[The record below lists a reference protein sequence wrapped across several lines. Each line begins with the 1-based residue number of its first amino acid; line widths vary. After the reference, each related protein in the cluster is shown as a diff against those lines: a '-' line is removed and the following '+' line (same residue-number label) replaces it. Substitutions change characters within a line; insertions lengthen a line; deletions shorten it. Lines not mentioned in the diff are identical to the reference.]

1 MDNSSD
7 NIDQQL
13 LKAYQETVYQ
23 VLEPPLSIQIGV
35 LSADLNTFLQENDA
49 TTWAF
54 ITAWNPKSQRLSQK
68 ENKRRHKELIKM
80 VKNAGYLYF
89 IGKGMGKNADWE
101 PEMSLLILNI
111 PIINAIQI
119 GKYFNQ
125 NAIVFG
131 AYGDVPILVII
142 PYP

>member
-68 ENKRRHKELIKM
+68 ENKQRHQELIKM

-89 IGKGMGKNADWE
+89 IGKGIGENPDWE
-101 PEMSLLILNI
+101 PELSLLILNI
-111 PIINAIQI
+111 AKIDAIQI

-131 AYGDVPILVII
+131 VYGDVPILVII
-142 PYP
+142 PYH